1 MGEAI
6 MAPFKHHLLS
16 FTIIIIS
23 FVACYSTLQD
33 QDPLI
38 SSIYVDDSPNYID
51 DGGSGTF
58 KNLIKQSTNVLSLNR
73 FEELGGISSSLEIV
87 NVNDYG
93 AKGNGLTDDTE
104 VHTQQVQDIMFFYIF
119 LTE

>member
-1 MGEAI
+1 